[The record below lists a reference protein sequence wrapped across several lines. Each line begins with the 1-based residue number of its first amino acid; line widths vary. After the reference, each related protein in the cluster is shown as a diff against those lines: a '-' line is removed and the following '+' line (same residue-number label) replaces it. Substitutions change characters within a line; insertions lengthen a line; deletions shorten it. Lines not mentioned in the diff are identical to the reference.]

1 MNHCNEDRLDRWL
14 DSALNEQGKAEPR
27 AGLEA
32 RVLAN
37 LAAMPTEHRAA
48 RNWWPLAVST
58 AIAVASLALW
68 LAQDGRRPEHRAPHG
83 TAGAAQVAGQ
93 ASAAAGVPDG
103 GLPIT
108 KVAASRAR
116 SRSRHTV
123 QDRRQPQLK
132 QFPAARP
139 LSEQEQLLKAYVN
152 HFPNEAAVIAR
163 EQEQRKKEIE
173 ALYADATRESDSD
186 QER

>member
-1 MNHCNEDRLDRWL
+1 MNHRNEDRLDRWL

-37 LAAMPTEHRAA
+37 LAAMPTEHLAA

-83 TAGAAQVAGQ
+83 TAGSTSRR
-93 ASAAAGVPDG
+93 AS
-103 GLPIT
+103 LCC
-108 KVAASRAR
+108 SWR
-116 SRSRHTV
+116 SRWR
-123 QDRRQPQLK
+123 
-132 QFPAARP
+132 AA
-139 LSEQEQLLKAYVN
+139 N
-152 HFPNEAAVIAR
+152 NE
-163 EQEQRKKEIE
+163 
-173 ALYADATRESDSD
+173 SGC
-186 QER
+186 

>member
-1 MNHCNEDRLDRWL
+1 MNPRDNDRLDQWL
-14 DSALNEQGKAEPR
+14 DSALNEYGKSQPR
-27 AGLEA
+27 AGLEG

-37 LAAMPTEHRAA
+37 LAGMRTDHRAG
-48 RNWWPLAVST
+48 RNWWPLAFTT
-58 AIAVASLALW
+58 AVAVASLALW
-68 LAQDGRRPEHRAPHG
+68 LPQNRRHPEHRAPQSI
-83 TAGAAQVAGQ
+83 AGSSQVAGQ
-93 ASAAAGVPDG
+93 ASAAPRVPDG
-103 GLPIT
+103 GLPMAQG
-108 KVAASRAR
+108 AASPAS
-116 SRSRHTV
+116 SRSKHTV
-123 QDRRQPQLK
+123 QGRTQPKLK

-173 ALYADATRESDSD
+173 ALYADATKESDSD

>member
-1 MNHCNEDRLDRWL
+1 MKLRNEDRLDRWL
-14 DSALNEQGKAEPR
+14 DSALNEHGKAEPR

-37 LAAMPTEHRAA
+37 LAAMPTEHRA
-48 RNWWPLAVST
+48 RNWWPLAVTT
-58 AIAVASLALW
+58 AIAIASLALW
-68 LAQDGRRPEHRAPHG
+68 LVQDGRRPEHRAPHG

-93 ASAAAGVPDG
+93 ASAAPRVPDG
-103 GLPIT
+103 GLPMAQG
-108 KVAASRAR
+108 AASPAS
-116 SRSRHTV
+116 SRSKHTV
-123 QDRRQPQLK
+123 QGRTQPKLK

-152 HFPNEAAVIAR
+152 RFPNEAAVIAR